1 MTMSKL
7 SILWK
12 WVKKV
17 LVWVLLLP
25 IRFYQVCITPYTPP
39 SCRFQPTCSEYARQ
53 AILKHGPFKGLAL
66 AVWRILRCNPWGG
79 SGYDPVP

>member
-1 MTMSKL
+1 MMK
-7 SILWK
+7 ILFMIAHGMR
-12 WVKKV
+12 KV
-17 LVWVLLLP
+17 LVWILILP
-25 IRFYQVCITPYTPP
+25 ILFYQKCITPYTPP

-53 AILKHGPFKGLAL
+53 AILKHGHFKGLAL